1 MAFRAG
7 CHQNYMIAQGE
18 EIEIEAVEHVRGAPR
33 LTSLDRRCPASAP
46 GLAQSLVCGWTGL
59 AWHGARNATQ
69 RNARTLAA
77 AVAGRNR
84 WKANVLKPLG
94 GNFGKPEAG
103 GDLVRGLRLPP
114 PTLDRS
120 FPVPTHNF
128 RESRGARDCLEGA
141 LLSPAQM
148 HGARCFQGTVT
159 STHKAS
165 LAQASHKPIL

>member
-1 MAFRAG
+1 MRLVSPRWTG
-7 CHQNYMIAQGE
+7 DAQL
-18 EIEIEAVEHVRGAPR
+18 AR
-33 LTSLDRRCPASAP
+33 PASPKASF
-46 GLAQSLVCGWTGL
+46 AAGL
-59 AWHGARNATQ
+59 AWLDTELATQRNATQ
-69 RNARTLAA
+69 RNATQHNATQRALAA

-120 FPVPTHNF
+120 FPVPTHNL